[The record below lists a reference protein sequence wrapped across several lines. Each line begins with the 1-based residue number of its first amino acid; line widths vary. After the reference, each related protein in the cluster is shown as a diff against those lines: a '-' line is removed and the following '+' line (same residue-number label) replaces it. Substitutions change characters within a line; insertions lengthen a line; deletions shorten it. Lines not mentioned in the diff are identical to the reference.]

1 MKPLPQTLIMYNLD
15 LDLQQIIRD
24 RLHVSLA
31 DIEAYCQRWQITE
44 FALFGSVLR
53 DDFRPDSDVDVL
65 ITFAPSYRL
74 TLSSWLDMQEEIE
87 NLFGRKVDLTQK
99 QLLKNPYSRA
109 EILKTNRVIYASEQ
123 P

>member
-1 MKPLPQTLIMYNLD
+1 MYNLE
-15 LDLQQIIRD
+15 LDLQKILSD

-31 DIEAYCQRWQITE
+31 DIEAYCQRWQIVE

-65 ITFAPSYRL
+65 IVFEPSYHY
-74 TLSSWLDMQEEIE
+74 TLSNWLDMQEEIE
-87 NLFGRKVDLTQK
+87 SLVGRKVDLTQK

-109 EILKTNRVIYASEQ
+109 EILNTHRVIYTSYE
-123 P
+123 